1 MNISSIR
8 NAIKLEFDIGG
19 MPVKNEID
27 EAMNECVRNLNNRT
41 PAIKALITITGDDES
56 SWNVDNIDINV
67 DDIDVNVDDM
77 GRFVSGFEFNSTDYY
92 LTIPDNII
100 SVKQLYIN
108 DVAQIPKPYESMI
121 NTESASED
129 FFYLLYG
136 TRIVSERGYF
146 TQYGRKI
153 YFQVDLGSETS
164 VIKLEVEMEF
174 DELDGDTLTVPNFYK
189 QYLISNCVSILGS
202 RSKNLISETA
212 YMRHYRNAERAF
224 RDIINR
230 EVAIEQSKDFDIF

>member
-1 MNISSIR
+1 MDITNIRS
-8 NAIKLEFDIGG
+8 AIKVEFDVNG
-19 MPVKNEID
+19 MPGKNEID
-27 EAMNECVRNLNNRT
+27 EAVNECIRDINNRT
-41 PAIKALITITGDDES
+41 PAIKALIKITGDEDAEATWGDTTTVWGS
-56 SWNVDNIDINV
+56 ATTIWGET
-67 DDIDVNVDDM
+67 
-77 GRFVSGFEFNSTDYY
+77 GRFINGFSFDSTDYY

-108 DVAQIPKPYESMI
+108 DIAQIPKPYEAMI

-136 TRIVSERGYF
+136 TRITSERGYF

-153 YFQVDLGSETS
+153 YFQVDLGAETS

-174 DELDGDTLTVPNFYK
+174 GKVNEDELEVPTFFT

-212 YMRHYRNAERAF
+212 YMRHYKNAERAF
-224 RDIINR
+224 RDILNR
-230 EVAIEQSKDFDIF
+230 ETIIEESKNMDIW